1 MAQVGKLELDP
12 KTRNE
17 VAEQMNSALFAI
29 DRSHSRA
36 LFDEL
41 LTDVERLMLSKRL
54 ATILML
60 VDDQSYYRIQQSL
73 GVSVSTSKRLHGL
86 LVRGAFPSVE
96 KLLRD
101 RRKHVELV
109 QSIEKVV
116 RGGLPPRAYV
126 IKKRRNRN

>member
-1 MAQVGKLELDP
+1 
-12 KTRNE
+12 
-17 VAEQMNSALFAI
+17 MNGALFAI
-29 DRSHSRA
+29 DRRYSRA
-36 LFDEL
+36 LFDEM
-41 LTDVERLMLSKRL
+41 LTDVERLMLAKRL
-54 ATILML
+54 ATLLML
-60 VDDQSYYRIQQSL
+60 ADEQSYYRIQQSL

-101 RRKHVELV
+101 KRRRTELI

-116 RGGLPPRAYV
+116 RGGLPPRAYI